1 MDSDNQKINKIA
13 LLGTEAKCLIE
24 TFKQFQYTSE
34 RHGALKP
41 FLGVSNGYIP
51 FVNMMLIQDFSVIA
65 FEICNFSLK
74 MIIHLS
80 QQLLKNTANYI
91 MMHWPQSDIVY
102 TFILNMD
109 HIRLKPVAYFRD

>member
-13 LLGTEAKCLIE
+13 LLGIEAKCLIE

-65 FEICNFSLK
+65 FEICNFFIENDNSFK
-74 MIIHLS
+74 STIIKEYGKLYYDALAPIRHS
-80 QQLLKNTANYI
+80 INIYI
-91 MMHWPQSDIVY
+91 KHGSY
-102 TFILNMD
+102 KAKASRIL
-109 HIRLKPVAYFRD
+109 